1 MLRSQTWAASSLL
14 LPHFCP
20 LVFSFS
26 SLLNSFFRLLTWYPL
41 PGPPFL
47 RPFASTSLS
56 SSSLFVFLDWSIPV
70 SITSG
75 CCPCP
80 LTSPRVLLSWVPY
93 LDSASSTLLASL
105 AYTLFLLRLR
115 SWSCYP
121 RSFAFFESKKFPL
134 SLFSCLSWYLLSR
147 RTVFA
152 FLTQSFSI
160 QFLLFLPLLS
170 YLSRY
175 LLSHHVLAALNSV
188 SFSLSLSFRV
198 ILLYLLFILI
208 LVPSRPCSSLAFK
221 GTITTSLAF
230 VSCHPLYL
238 LSICH
243 ILTFLSFV
251 FLDPFLFSIFFYFF
265 RSSFFLTFIIYV
277 IHYVLIFSIFYIHFS
292 YMFTSISLHILALHC
307 SSSTTSF
314 RNLVRN
320 CVMEVSH
327 AFVRRVT
334 LAEIDS
340 RFL

>member
-121 RSFAFFESKKFPL
+121 RSFAFFESKKFLL

-152 FLTQSFSI
+152 LFTVFLYTIFA
-160 QFLLFLPLLS
+160 LF
-170 YLSRY
+170 
-175 LLSHHVLAALNSV
+175 
-188 SFSLSLSFRV
+188 
-198 ILLYLLFILI
+198 
-208 LVPSRPCSSLAFK
+208 
-221 GTITTSLAF
+221 T
-230 VSCHPLYL
+230 
-238 LSICH
+238 
-243 ILTFLSFV
+243 LTFLSLSIFIISSCPRCFELCLFLSLPILPRYSSLFALYLNPCSISSLFFSCFQGNDYDFSRLCFPSSFIFIICLPHPYFFKLRLSWSFS
-251 FLDPFLFSIFFYFF
+251 FLDIHLFFFDHL
-265 RSSFFLTFIIYV
+265 SSWLSLYMLFITF
-277 IHYVLIFSIFYIHFS
+277 
-292 YMFTSISLHILALHC
+292 
-307 SSSTTSF
+307 
-314 RNLVRN
+314 
-320 CVMEVSH
+320 
-327 AFVRRVT
+327 
-334 LAEIDS
+334 
-340 RFL
+340 

>member
-152 FLTQSFSI
+152 LLTQSFSI

-188 SFSLSLSFRV
+188 SFSLSLP
-198 ILLYLLFILI
+198 ILPRYSSLFALYLN
-208 LVPSRPCSSLAFK
+208 PCSISSLF
-221 GTITTSLAF
+221 F
-230 VSCHPLYL
+230 SCFQGNDYDFSRL
-238 LSICH
+238 C
-243 ILTFLSFV
+243 FLS
-251 FLDPFLFSIFFYFF
+251 
-265 RSSFFLTFIIYV
+265 SFIFIIYLP
-277 IHYVLIFSIFYIHFS
+277 HPYLFKLRLSWSFSFLDILLFFFDHLS
-292 YMFTSISLHILALHC
+292 SWLSLYMLFIT
-307 SSSTTSF
+307 F
-314 RNLVRN
+314 
-320 CVMEVSH
+320 
-327 AFVRRVT
+327 
-334 LAEIDS
+334 
-340 RFL
+340 

>member
-26 SLLNSFFRLLTWYPL
+26 PLLNSFFRLLTWYPL

-152 FLTQSFSI
+152 LFTVFLYTIFALFTLTFLSLSI
-160 QFLLFLPLLS
+160 FIISSCPRCFELCLFL
-170 YLSRY
+170 
-175 LLSHHVLAALNSV
+175 
-188 SFSLSLSFRV
+188 SLSLSFRV

-230 VSCHPLYL
+230 VSRHPLYL
-238 LSICH
+238 LSVCH

-265 RSSFFLTFIIYV
+265 FDHLSSWLSLYMLFITF
-277 IHYVLIFSIFYIHFS
+277 
-292 YMFTSISLHILALHC
+292 
-307 SSSTTSF
+307 
-314 RNLVRN
+314 
-320 CVMEVSH
+320 
-327 AFVRRVT
+327 
-334 LAEIDS
+334 
-340 RFL
+340 

>member
-152 FLTQSFSI
+152 LLTQSFSI
-160 QFLLFLPLLS
+160 QFLFFLPLLS

-175 LLSHHVLAALNSV
+175 LLSHHVLAALYSV

-208 LVPSRPCSSLAFK
+208 LVPSRSCSSLAFK

-265 RSSFFLTFIIYV
+265 SIIFLLDFHYICYSLRSNFLYFLYTFFLHVYFYFVTHTCASLFIIYN
-277 IHYVLIFSIFYIHFS
+277 FFP
-292 YMFTSISLHILALHC
+292 
-307 SSSTTSF
+307 
-314 RNLVRN
+314 
-320 CVMEVSH
+320 E
-327 AFVRRVT
+327 
-334 LAEIDS
+334 S
-340 RFL
+340 R